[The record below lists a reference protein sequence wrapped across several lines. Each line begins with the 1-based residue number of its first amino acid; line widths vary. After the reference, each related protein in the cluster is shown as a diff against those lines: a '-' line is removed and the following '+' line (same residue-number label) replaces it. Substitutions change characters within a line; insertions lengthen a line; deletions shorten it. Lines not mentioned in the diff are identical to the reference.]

1 MMQINI
7 QNIGLIDNSNIE
19 LSGLT
24 VIAGKNDTGKS
35 TIGKLVFSIVK
46 SISRYKED
54 LEEDKEHNIKK
65 IVDKIYFNIRRR
77 VNFDQNIEVKK
88 LFHSK
93 QFFEDILHK
102 KNEAIKYRREI
113 IKSSDLDVFIQINE
127 LLDDLEDIINQNDSK
142 EESVKRAF
150 KKILYSEFLGEITNK
165 NSNLKSKVMIKEKSN
180 DILDITFSDVK
191 DIEFKIYDELYF
203 NDATIIETP
212 MILNYQ
218 EPISDSKTYFEIR
231 DKKDRLYFLG
241 MPNVPLHI
249 KDLDTKLKDS
259 IYDDNLFK
267 DNSQLQEKVY
277 EIINGKMMFIQNE
290 QEFVY
295 LKRDGKKYNNLNTA
309 NGIKSFGIIQMLEN
323 GGFLDDRSL
332 IVIDEPEVH
341 LHPKWQLKY
350 AELIVELVKAD
361 INILITTH
369 SPYMLEALEIY
380 SKAIKYKTNYYFTK
394 EIDNNKFNLEN
405 VNNNLEEIYKELSE
419 PLIKLEELSLEK
431 FEW

>member
-1 MMQINI
+1 MQIDIKNV
-7 QNIGLIDNSNIE
+7 GLINDSNIE

-24 VIAGKNDTGKS
+24 IIAGKNDSGKS
-35 TIGKLVFSIVK
+35 TIGKLIFSIVK

-54 LEEDKEHNIKK
+54 LEEDKEHNVKK
-65 IVDKIYFNIRRR
+65 IVDKIYFNLRRR
-77 VNFDQNIEVKK
+77 VDFDENIDIKK
-88 LFHSK
+88 IFQSK
-93 QFFEDILHK
+93 QFYEDILYK
-102 KNEAIKYRREI
+102 KNEAISNRRE
-113 IKSSDLDVFIQINE
+113 FIQSSNIKYFEQINGWLDE
-127 LLDDLEDIINQNDSK
+127 LEYVLNQNDSK

-165 NSNLKSKVMIKEKSN
+165 NNNSDSHVLIKEKSN
-180 DILDITFSDVK
+180 DILSIKFSDLK
-191 DIEFKIYDELYF
+191 NINFKIYDELYF

-218 EPISDSKTYFEIR
+218 ESISNSKTYFEVR
-231 DKKDRLYFLG
+231 DKKDRLSFLG
-241 MPNVPLHI
+241 MQNIPLHI

-259 IYDDNLFK
+259 IYDNNLFK
-267 DNSQLQEKVY
+267 ENSLLQEKIY
-277 EIINGKMMFIQNE
+277 EIINGKMMYIQNE

-295 LKRDGKKYNNLNTA
+295 LKNDGKKYNNLNTA
-309 NGIKSFGIIQMLEN
+309 NGIKSFGIIQMLEK

-380 SKAIKYKTNYYFTK
+380 SKDIKDKTNYYISK
-394 EIDNNKFNLEN
+394 EVDSKFDLYN
-405 VNNNLEEIYKELSE
+405 VNSDLEQIYKELSE
-419 PLIKLEELSLEK
+419 PFISLEK
-431 FEW
+431 LSIENFEW

>member
-1 MMQINI
+1 MLIDI
-7 QNIGLIDNSNIE
+7 KNIGLINDSTVE

-24 VIAGKNDTGKS
+24 IIAGKNDSGKS
-35 TIGKLVFSIVK
+35 TIGKLIFSIVK

-65 IVDKIYFNIRRR
+65 IIDKIYFNLRRR
-77 VNFDQNIEVKK
+77 LNFDDNIEVKK
-88 LFHSK
+88 LFQSK
-93 QFFEDILHK
+93 QFYEDILFK
-102 KNEAIKYRREI
+102 KNEAISIRRELI
-113 IKSSDLDVFIQINE
+113 LSLKIGNLEHINE
-127 LLDDLEDIINQNDSK
+127 WLGELEFTINQNDSK
-142 EESVKRAF
+142 EESIKRAF

-165 NSNLKSKVMIKEKSN
+165 NNNLDSQVIIKEKSN
-180 DILDITFSDVK
+180 DILEIKFSDVK
-191 DIEFKIYDELYF
+191 DIDFKIYDELYF

-218 EPISDSKTYFEIR
+218 ESISNSKTYFEIR
-231 DKKDRLYFLG
+231 DKKDRLYLLG
-241 MPNVPLHI
+241 MPNTPLHI

-259 IYDDNLFK
+259 IYDNNLFQE
-267 DNSQLQEKVY
+267 NSLLQEKIY
-277 EIINGKMMFIQNE
+277 EIINGKMMYIQNE

-295 LKRDGKKYNNLNTA
+295 LKKDGKKYNNINTA

-341 LHPKWQLKY
+341 LHPKWQIKY

-361 INILITTH
+361 INVLITTH

-380 SKAIKYKTNYYFTK
+380 SKSVKDKMNYYISK
-394 EIDNNKFNLEN
+394 EIDNKFNLYN
-405 VNNNLEEIYKELSE
+405 VNSDLEQIYKELSE
-419 PLIKLEELSLEK
+419 PFLALEK
-431 FEW
+431 LSIEDFEW

>member
-1 MMQINI
+1 M
-7 QNIGLIDNSNIE
+7 LIDIKNVSLINDSTVE

-24 VIAGKNDTGKS
+24 IIAGKNDSGKS
-35 TIGKLVFSIVK
+35 TIGKLIFSIVK

-54 LEEDKEHNIKK
+54 LEEDKEYNIKK
-65 IVDKIYFNIRRR
+65 IIDRIYFNLRRKLD
-77 VNFDQNIEVKK
+77 FDDNIEVKK
-88 LFHSK
+88 LFQSK
-93 QFFEDILHK
+93 QFYEDILYK
-102 KNEAIKYRREI
+102 PEAISIRRELI
-113 IKSSDLDVFIQINE
+113 LSLNIGNFEQINE
-127 LLDDLEDIINQNDSK
+127 WLDELELTINQNDSK
-142 EESVKRAF
+142 EESIKRAF
-150 KKILYSEFLGEITNK
+150 KKILYSEFLGEVTNK
-165 NSNLKSKVMIKEKSN
+165 NNNLDSQVIIKEKSN
-180 DILDITFSDVK
+180 DILEIKFSDLK
-191 DIEFKIYDELYF
+191 DIDFKIYDELYF

-218 EPISDSKTYFEIR
+218 ESISNSKTYFEVR

-241 MPNVPLHI
+241 MPNIPLHI

-259 IYDDNLFK
+259 IYDNNLFK
-267 DNSQLQEKVY
+267 ESNLLQEKIY
-277 EIINGKMMFIQNE
+277 EIINGKMMYIQNE

-295 LKRDGKKYNNLNTA
+295 LKKDGKKYHNINTA

-341 LHPKWQLKY
+341 LHPKWQIKY

-380 SKAIKYKTNYYFTK
+380 SKDIKDKTNYYISK
-394 EIDNNKFNLEN
+394 EIDGKFNLYN
-405 VNNNLEEIYKELSE
+405 VNSDLEQIYNELSE
-419 PLIKLEELSLEK
+419 PFVALENLSIEE